1 MLRSNPI
8 KKSFNWF
15 GNYVAAIVVFAG
27 LEILFRQVAQGSTQP
42 SELLRPP
49 KVAIKLGDMTQKLF
63 LASDVNGIET
73 RRVIVRG
80 PIK

>member
-1 MLRSNPI
+1 
-8 KKSFNWF
+8 
-15 GNYVAAIVVFAG
+15 
-27 LEILFRQVAQGSTQP
+27 
-42 SELLRPP
+42 
-49 KVAIKLGDMTQKLF
+49 MTQKLF